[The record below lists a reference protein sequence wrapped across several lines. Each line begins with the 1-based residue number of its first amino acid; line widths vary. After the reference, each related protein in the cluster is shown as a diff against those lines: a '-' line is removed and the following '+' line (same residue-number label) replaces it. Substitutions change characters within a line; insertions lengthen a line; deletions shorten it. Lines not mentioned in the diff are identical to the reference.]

1 MYSPAVW
8 APSNH
13 LGRSSSTQSEPPAKK
28 AKAAPFNSHF
38 LSFGHQGADASKT
51 QKIKE
56 EIAAKPEFATIQSQ
70 LYKNAQP

>member
-1 MYSPAVW
+1 LAI
-8 APSNH
+8 
-13 LGRSSSTQSEPPAKK
+13 
-28 AKAAPFNSHF
+28 
-38 LSFGHQGADASKT
+38 QGADASKT